1 MNCFYV
7 KNRDNIE
14 KYELSYNKE
23 EVLKLRQEL
32 IDNCSEISNKEVITS
47 NNNIEKYMQGCEIR
61 NISSIHLSKNTLKY
75 HYQLYKYPNV
85 VNIIDKIL
93 DGDTQSFVNLN
104 VELNALKNES
114 IKENN
119 KNKYE
124 LEIQKILNEID
135 KINNLDID
143 RKIDKLLLL
152 KEVQEKSKLNINQK
166 SVLYYYDEIINL
178 FKTNLVDSKK
188 YNQVL
193 DNLDFGNEKLVL
205 TKNKL

>member
-1 MNCFYV
+1 MNYFYV
-7 KNRDNIE
+7 KNKENVE

-23 EVLKLRQEL
+23 EVLNLRQKL
-32 IDNCSEISNKEVITS
+32 IDNCSEISNGEIITS

-61 NISSIHLSKNTLKY
+61 NISKGIHLSENTLKY

-93 DGDTQSFVNLN
+93 NGDIQAFINLN
-104 VELNALKNES
+104 IELNALKKEDK
-114 IKENN
+114 KENN
-119 KNKYE
+119 KSE

-135 KINNLDID
+135 KINSLDID

-152 KEVQEKSKLNINQK
+152 KEVQEKSKLNVNQK

-178 FKTNLVDSKK
+178 FKTNLIDSKE
-188 YNQVL
+188 YNKFL
-193 DNLDFGNEKLVL
+193 DSLVFDNEKLVL
-205 TKNKL
+205 TKNKF